1 MTQNVQIIRA
11 GCKNNENNPVGALR
25 GIRVAK
31 GDCTGAVS
39 ARVCQR
45 AGMVAV
51 HKLLY
56 DQYKVDNKVVFQN
69 APTTVPALT
78 VMAA

>member
-1 MTQNVQIIRA
+1 M
-11 GCKNNENNPVGALR
+11 VG
-25 GIRVAK
+25 
-31 GDCTGAVS
+31 
-39 ARVCQR
+39 
-45 AGMVAV
+45 V

-69 APTTVPALT
+69 TPTTVPALM